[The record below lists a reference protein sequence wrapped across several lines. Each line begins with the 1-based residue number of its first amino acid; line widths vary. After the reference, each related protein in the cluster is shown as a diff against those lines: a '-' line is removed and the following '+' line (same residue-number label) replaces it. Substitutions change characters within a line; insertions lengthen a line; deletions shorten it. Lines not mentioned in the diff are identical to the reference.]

1 LAVHSQHKKKIMK
14 KVFLS
19 FITLFTAGAL
29 MAQAPIPNGDFENW
43 NGNTPNGWGTSDGVI
58 ALLSP
63 NVGGVARDTNAA
75 NVYSGTSSVV
85 LTTKTVTI
93 PTVGTQNIPGVV
105 SLGTL
110 SLNFQT
116 FTPEITGFGYSDRP
130 DSISFAY
137 KYSPAGGSADEGAV
151 IVTLTRFVNGE
162 TEFVGNAFLQLAPTS
177 SFDIVTAKIDYF
189 TYFNPDTLLIQG
201 LSSISQSGPA
211 ESKLWLDDL
220 QFAGLDTAFKAYIRP
235 FEASEAC
242 EGELFTLVTDDI
254 SGNTFEWFKDNVST
268 GITLPSYNANGTGNY
283 HVKVIR
289 DGVTYYSDTIPVT
302 FFPAPTVTLSLIDSL
317 CNNDP
322 VINLEG
328 GLPLGG
334 EYSGPGVSG
343 NSFSPTTAG
352 NGSKQITYTYED
364 ANGCVGEATDVITVR
379 VCTGIE
385 ILAKGVEAKV
395 YPNPA
400 SNFIVVDVNEKLMG
414 GKTLL
419 YDAAGKV
426 VSETTIS
433 NNKSQVNTTSLPTG
447 TYFIKILKA
456 DGKLAVTGNLS
467 VIK

>member
-1 LAVHSQHKKKIMK
+1 MK

-19 FITLFTAGAL
+19 FISLFTAGVL
-29 MAQAPIPNGDFENW
+29 IAQAPIPNGSFENW
-43 NGNTPNGWGTSDGVI
+43 TGNVPNGWGTSDGAI
-58 ALLSP
+58 SFF
-63 NVGGVARDTNAA
+63 NIGGIARDTNAA
-75 NVYSGTSSVV
+75 NVYSGSSSIS
-85 LTTKTVTI
+85 LTTKTVSI

-110 SLNFQT
+110 SFNLQT
-116 FTPEITGFGYSDRP
+116 QTPEITGYAYTDRP

-137 KYSPAGGSADEGAV
+137 KYVPVSGSTDQGAV
-151 IVTLTRFVNGE
+151 IATLIRFVNGE
-162 TEFVGNAFLQLAPTS
+162 TEIVGNAFAQLS
-177 SFDIVTAKIDYF
+177 SSASFNVVTAKINYF
-189 TYFNPDTLLIQG
+189 TYFNPDTLYIQG
-201 LSSISQSGPA
+201 LSSISQSATPNNR
-211 ESKLWLDDL
+211 LWLDDM

-235 FEASEAC
+235 FQASEAC
-242 EGELFTLVTDDI
+242 EGELFTLETDDI
-254 SGNTFEWFKDNVST
+254 QGNTFEWFKDNVST

-302 FFPAPTVTLSLIDSL
+302 FFPTPTVTLNLIDSL

-322 VINLEG
+322 VITLEG

-334 EYSGPGVSG
+334 EYSGPGVTE
-343 NSFSPTTAG
+343 NSFSPSTAG
-352 NGSKQITYTYED
+352 NGSKLITYTYED

-400 SNFIVVDVNEKLMG
+400 NNFIVVDVNEELMG

-419 YDAAGKV
+419 YDATGKI

-433 NNKSQVNTTSLPTG
+433 NNKSQVNTTMLPTG
-447 TYFIKILKA
+447 SYFIKILKA
-456 DGKLAVTGNLS
+456 DGKLAVTGNLN
-467 VIK
+467 VTR